1 MFFLY
6 QVGKVFL
13 RVQPDVLEMKVITQ
27 SISSATKF
35 YTFYTNVRSTK
46 TIQKSKSPLN
56 IGFVWYRSPW
66 FKLLSWKKT
75 YIGQIPLISIFTK
88 PFHPPLTSKM
98 MTCFPCLDPS
108 ERFRR
113 RPAHPLH
120 VKSSSIWPTV
130 PSSKGS
136 RSKPETHTQRFLKM
150 PKELKL
156 TLDNFQFF
164 IGTFTYFKQKV
175 GKCVRIGKYSS
186 PVGQDCFKLYLVW

>member
-1 MFFLY
+1 ML
-6 QVGKVFL
+6 G
-13 RVQPDVLEMKVITQ
+13 R
-27 SISSATKF
+27 
-35 YTFYTNVRSTK
+35 
-46 TIQKSKSPLN
+46 QKP
-56 IGFVWYRSPW
+56 YRSPNHHLTLVLYGID
-66 FKLLSWKKT
+66 LLGLNHLIGKKT

-88 PFHPPLTSKM
+88 PFHPPLASKM

-175 GKCVRIGKYSS
+175 GRCV
-186 PVGQDCFKLYLVW
+186 

>member
-1 MFFLY
+1 VVEMFFLY

-13 RVQPDVLEMKVITQ
+13 RVQPDVLEMNAITQ

-66 FKLLSWKKT
+66 FKPLSWKKT

-88 PFHPPLTSKM
+88 PFHPPPNFQYDDMLSLLGSIRTIPK
-98 MTCFPCLDPS
+98 
-108 ERFRR
+108 
-113 RPAHPLH
+113 A
-120 VKSSSIWPTV
+120 SSASIACQVVFNLAYST
-130 PSSKGS
+130 KF
-136 RSKPETHTQRFLKM
+136 QRVEEQTRNPYTKVLKM

-175 GKCVRIGKYSS
+175 GKCV
-186 PVGQDCFKLYLVW
+186 

>member
-13 RVQPDVLEMKVITQ
+13 RVQPDVLEMKVITR

-66 FKLLSWKKT
+66 FKPLSWKKT

-108 ERFRR
+108 ERFRTI
-113 RPAHPLH
+113 PKA
-120 VKSSSIWPTV
+120 SSASIACQVVFNLAYST
-130 PSSKGS
+130 KF
-136 RSKPETHTQRFLKM
+136 QRVEEQTRNPYTKAFKNA
-150 PKELKL
+150 E
-156 TLDNFQFF
+156 
-164 IGTFTYFKQKV
+164 GTEINL
-175 GKCVRIGKYSS
+175 G
-186 PVGQDCFKLYLVW
+186 